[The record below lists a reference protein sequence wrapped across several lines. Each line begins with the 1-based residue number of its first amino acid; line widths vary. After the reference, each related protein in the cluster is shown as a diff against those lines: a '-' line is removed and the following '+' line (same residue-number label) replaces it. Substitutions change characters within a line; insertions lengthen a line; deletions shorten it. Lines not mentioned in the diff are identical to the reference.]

1 METHLLLE
9 KIKQGD
15 KESFKRLFYHYYPRL
30 VAYAQSYLYDKGKS
44 EDIVQDVFLYLW
56 EHAAE
61 MEVKISVQAYL
72 YKMTRNRCLNVLRSL
87 RLTDSFYTLDVLAQL
102 DKPVYESKTAEGPP
116 AQYVK
121 VLQIMDS
128 FPEGMREIFKLRYF
142 ENYSYK
148 EIASILNLSLNT
160 VKTQL
165 KRAKA
170 RLIEKL

>member
-30 VAYAQSYLYDKGKS
+30 VGYAQSYLYDKGKS
-44 EDIVQDVFLYLW
+44 EDVVQDVFLYLW
-56 EHAAE
+56 EHAAQ
-61 MEVKISVQAYL
+61 MEVKVSAQAYL
-72 YKMTRNRCLNVLRSL
+72 YTMTRNRCLNVLRSL
-87 RLTDSFYTLDVLAQL
+87 RLTDSLHTLDVLAQL
-102 DKPVYESKTAEGPP
+102 DQPVSLSKIADEPP
-116 AQYVK
+116 AQYTR

-128 FPEGMREIFKLRYF
+128 FPQKMREVFQLRYF
-142 ENYSYK
+142 ENYSYQ
-148 EIASILNLSLNT
+148 EIASILNISLNT

-170 RLIEKL
+170 RIIKGL